1 MGQKKLNLLI
11 ALCSLAFAIISYL
24 YKDGALGLMLTG
36 VGAILFVGFMIACF
50 KKEEEEKRIETL
62 KKTSISTQITEL
74 ALLNEE
80 NTPISYWQMYG
91 KSSLIIGLDTGENQV
106 DVNLLNTTYASTI
119 DIEHAV
125 LNYSGGNWYVE
136 DNNSKNG
143 ISIIKSDGKKYRLN
157 NEKPCLVEKGDI
169 IYVSMAKLKLC

>member
-1 MGQKKLNLLI
+1 MGKRKLNFLI
-11 ALCSLAFAIISYL
+11 AILSLAFTIISYL
-24 YKDGALGLMLTG
+24 YKDGELGLILTG
-36 VGAILFVGFMIACF
+36 VGAIFFIVFIIACL
-50 KKEEEEKRIETL
+50 KKDEEEKTIE
-62 KKTSISTQITEL
+62 ISHEIPINTQITEL

-80 NTPISYWQMYG
+80 DTPISFWQMYG

-119 DIEHAV
+119 DVEHAM
-125 LNYSGGNWYVE
+125 LNYSGGNWYIE

-143 ISIIKSDGKKYRLN
+143 ISVIKSDGKKYRLN

-169 IYVSMAKLKLC
+169 IYVSMTKLKLC